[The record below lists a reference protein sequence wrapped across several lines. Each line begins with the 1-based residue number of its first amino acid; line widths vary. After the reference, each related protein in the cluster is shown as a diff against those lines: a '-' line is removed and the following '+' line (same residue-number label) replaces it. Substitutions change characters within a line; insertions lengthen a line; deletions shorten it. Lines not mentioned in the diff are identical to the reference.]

1 MQYTAN
7 KPYNSVL
14 IIQPSGLRYRL
25 HDDHVFKEIRY
36 AQVTGVKIKKDL
48 FRLYFIYL
56 LLPLAL
62 IGQLFLIQEE
72 GLSFINGLNFFFW
85 CIALGLYFFNKQA
98 YTLTILKGSLAAE
111 VYLTYELKEARK
123 IKKEIES
130 RL

>member
-25 HDDHVFKEIRY
+25 HYDHVFKEIRY

-85 CIALGLYFFNKQA
+85 CIALGLYFLNKQA